1 MKNQAMIEQ
10 VLHNSVTKQ
19 RVKNSRQR
27 IANTENDPQHV
38 GTVIMTRTK
47 DDLASARGLLV
58 TSQEGILD
66 NAPYCT
72 HWTPN
77 PSRYG
82 RYIDINRHYFAGN
95 TLSNLQQVNAIV
107 LDLDYH
113 NQEKA
118 NWTQAKQKL
127 LTLNDQLKPTA
138 ILDSPHGYQI
148 YYILNKPAY
157 VRRQKDGSLPVV
169 KTAQLIVEK
178 LKAFMNRNFPELDC
192 GCNNFGFFR
201 VPHEDNILFY
211 DPQATSNF
219 ADWITWSKQ
228 QVVKK
233 RQQAV
238 MWCQAPHLQ
247 KVKFN
252 QLSTVKQAQAKQ
264 PWYLAALQV
273 KNVAEG
279 GVGKGIGRHNFL
291 MTLALANFSSQTP
304 FMDAYNDLDVW
315 NTNNVAPLEVKE
327 FERILQDAYSNHY
340 RGATR
345 PYIKNIQV
353 NYLNA
358 NLLAQIPKLTI
369 WHKFAKDRVD
379 RQYSHL
385 SEWADDLKNYI
396 NQNAYSEGG
405 YLEMSFRQLET
416 ALKISAQSLNEVK
429 KNLEA
434 KGELIVTTIGRG
446 RYAITH
452 WATPTTVAR
461 GYELALRAL
470 LAVRQTQQLDWRTYL
485 ASFSTHLIMFNKMFK
500 MKIERLTGML
510 YQFYQGQFY
519 FDPGSSGVIF
529 NKK

>member
-1 MKNQAMIEQ
+1 MKSQAMIKQ

-27 IANTENDPQHV
+27 IVNTKNDPQHV

-47 DDLASARGLLV
+47 DDLTSARGLLV

-82 RYIDINRHYFAGN
+82 RYIDMNRHYFAGN
-95 TLSNLQQVNAIV
+95 TLDNLQQVNAIV

-118 NWTQAKQKL
+118 NWTQVKQKL

-138 ILDSPHGYQI
+138 VLDSPHGYQV

-169 KTAQLIVEK
+169 KVAQLIVEE
-178 LKAFMNRNFPELDC
+178 LKTSMNRKFPELDC

-201 VPHEDNILFY
+201 VPHENNILFY
-211 DPQATSNF
+211 DPQTTSSF
-219 ADWITWSKQ
+219 ADWILWSKQ
-228 QVVKK
+228 QVAKK
-233 RQQAV
+233 RQQV
-238 MWCQAPHLQ
+238 MRRRQVRSHLQ
-247 KVKFN
+247 QSEGA
-252 QLSTVKQAQAKQ
+252 QLRIARQAQTKQ

-273 KNVAEG
+273 KNVLEG
-279 GVGKGIGRHNFL
+279 GTGKGIGRHNFL
-291 MTLALANFSSQTP
+291 LTLALANFSSQTS

-315 NTNNVAPLEVKE
+315 NTNNIAPLKIKE
-327 FERILQDAYSNHY
+327 FERILQDAYSGHY
-340 RGATR
+340 QGATH
-345 PYIKNIQV
+345 PYIKNIQA

-358 NLLAQIPKLTI
+358 NLLAQVPKLII
-369 WHKFAKDRVD
+369 WRKFAKARVD

-385 SEWADDLKNYI
+385 NEWADDLKNYI
-396 NQNAYSEGG
+396 NQNAYRKEG
-405 YLEMSFRQLET
+405 YLKMSFRQLET

-429 KNLEA
+429 KKLES
-434 KGELIVTTIGRG
+434 KGELTVATIGRG
-446 RYAITH
+446 RYAITR
-452 WATPTTVAR
+452 WATPTTIAR
-461 GYELALRAL
+461 SYELALRAL
-470 LAVRQTQQLDWRTYL
+470 LAVRQKQQLGWRTYL
-485 ASFSTHLIMFNKMFK
+485 ESFSAHLIISNKTFK
-500 MKIERLTGML
+500 TKFEHLAEML
-510 YQFYQGQFY
+510 YQFYQRQFC
-519 FDPGSSGVIF
+519 FDPGSGSVST
-529 NKK
+529 